1 MDTTAIRQT
10 FLRDG
15 FALVDGFFA
24 APEMDELEREIEGYI
39 RDVAPTL
46 PPGIVLR
53 EQHTSGPIK
62 SMSRMNEF
70 APFFAGFKAHPRFVA
85 LAADI
90 FQVAPAE
97 IITETMQFFGKA
109 AYEGSTT
116 PWHQDNGFQHFY
128 PPESLIIWTAID
140 DVDEANGCVLFAR
153 GSHRLGTVAHKP
165 SGVLAFS
172 QMPAEP
178 VDLARF
184 PPVKSVLRRGGI
196 SLHHCNTF
204 HSSGPNRSP
213 RSRRAIAIN
222 FRTPRCQVDEA
233 KRAAVKAEAARL
245 YQEKVGQLRPSKG

>member
-1 MDTTAIRQT
+1 MMDTTAIRQT

-15 FALVDGFFA
+15 FALVEEFFA
-24 APEMDELEREIEGYI
+24 ALEMDELERQIESYL
-39 RDVAPTL
+39 RDVVPTL

-53 EQHTSGPIK
+53 EHHTSGPIK
-62 SMSRMNEF
+62 SMSRMDEF
-70 APFFAGFKAHPRFVA
+70 APFFAQFKAQPRFIA

-90 FQVAPAE
+90 FQVALAE
-97 IITETMQFFGKA
+97 IISETMQFFGKP

-128 PPESLIIWTAID
+128 PPESLMIWTAID
-140 DVDEANGCVLFAR
+140 DVDEENGCVLFAQ
-153 GSHRLGTVAHKP
+153 GSHALGTVEHKP

-178 VDLARF
+178 VDLERF
-184 PPVKSVLRRGGI
+184 PPIKSVLRRGGI
-196 SLHHCNTF
+196 SLHHCQTF

-213 RSRRAIAIN
+213 RSRRALAIN
-222 FRTPRCQVDEA
+222 FRTTRCRMDEA

-245 YQEKVGQLRPSKG
+245 YQAKTNGIEA